1 MPDIQ
6 LPGIR
11 LYYEEHGSGEPI
23 LLSHGTGSDAGTWG
37 SALDELARMGRVISY
52 DRRGFTRSERPEP
65 YLRTT
70 PVEHAHDAAALL
82 EALVATPAIVIGRS
96 SGGNVGLDL
105 ALRYPERVRGLV
117 LLEGGGEA
125 LSPEVRAFI
134 DELTERIRA
143 AAAERGPEAA
153 GEALWRA
160 VLGDAGYEG
169 VPEGMKTRVA
179 ANGPAIVAELE
190 GFYDEQPGPEQL
202 GQIACP
208 TLVVSATSS
217 PPAFQQCNES
227 LVAAL
232 PNGRLVT
239 VEGGHMITP
248 ADPQVVRF
256 VREVLATA

>member
-37 SALDELARMGRVISY
+37 SAIDELARMGRVISY

-65 YLRTT
+65 YLRIT

-96 SGGNVGLDL
+96 YGGNIGLDL

-134 DELTERIRA
+134 DELMERIRA
-143 AAAERGPEAA
+143 AVAERGPEAA

-160 VLGDAGYEG
+160 VLDDAGYEG
-169 VPEGMKTRVA
+169 V
-179 ANGPAIVAELE
+179 
-190 GFYDEQPGPEQL
+190 
-202 GQIACP
+202 
-208 TLVVSATSS
+208 S
-217 PPAFQQCNES
+217 
-227 LVAAL
+227 
-232 PNGRLVT
+232 
-239 VEGGHMITP
+239 
-248 ADPQVVRF
+248 
-256 VREVLATA
+256 